1 MLPSRF
7 YMEYIKLQSDIQLKN
22 LIMSLYWPGLF
33 FFFFSVGFVLFLTRL
48 LKSHLFWDKY
58 SMLHGRSCHHFLAV
72 SMFVGNYFKKYRS
85 KIQTRPSDKQFE
97 NTLRIITTSSN
108 QTLHSGF
115 SATVSG
121 VPSVHCRPCAFMMR
135 KENHVVFLR
144 YVHVLHEWW
153 QTWTCLM
160 VLRLS
165 KQVLHN

>member
-7 YMEYIKLQSDIQLKN
+7 YIEYIKLQSDIQLKN

-33 FFFFSVGFVLFLTRL
+33 FVFFFSVGFVLFLTRL

-72 SMFVGNYFKKYRS
+72 SVFVGNYFKKYRS

-121 VPSVHCRPCAFMMR
+121 VPSVHCRLVLSWWEKKTMLC
-135 KENHVVFLR
+135 FLDMSMFFTSGDN
-144 YVHVLHEWW
+144 LGPAWW
-153 QTWTCLM
+153 F
-160 VLRLS
+160 
-165 KQVLHN
+165 